1 MDSKSLQKYFEDVS
15 AAAIDD
21 PLLNPVRKVAS
32 DLFLQLESGGLSVS
46 DLSKIVGDIGVSS
59 FEARAAQ
66 FHKRHPAQDRA
77 APSWLEEGDFA
88 AFKQRAEQCAV
99 GVVFTAHPTFA
110 LGREKRQLAARY
122 PGGKDKK
129 ALTDWR
135 TAVAR
140 ASAGESDE
148 ITLAYEH
155 DEARAA
161 IENAQDAIGDINALI
176 LDTAARRFPDR
187 WRELRPD
194 PMSLATWVGYDLD
207 GRTDIHWAETIRI
220 RLSEKGAQLR
230 RYAGVLEQV
239 LKGDDKSLAALR
251 DRLAAAAGLAE
262 EQAALFAG
270 DLFDPEIVVK
280 AANFLTEDHAARLV
294 SLAPIIATLSDEI
307 SKTPDA
313 EKAKALCLLR
323 AEMQACGLGV
333 ARIHL
338 RVNAAQVRSAL
349 KTDFG
354 LDPDSSFSGRS
365 VLAIAAERA
374 QDADLRSV
382 NFGSVFLEQMTARR
396 QFMLCAQIL
405 KHIDADTPI
414 RFLIAEC
421 EAPATVMGAVYL
433 ARLYGVEKKLD
444 ISPLFET
451 PSALE
456 GGGRFIERLLDE
468 PEYCD
473 YVRTRKRMSI
483 QIGFSDSG
491 RFMGQCAAA
500 LAAERLQVLFAR
512 ALEKAK
518 LDGVEALIFN
528 THGESMGRGA
538 HPGSFN
544 ERVNHLLTPWVRS
557 RFQKAG
563 IALNSEF
570 SFQGGEGYLHFQTP
584 ELSRSTTQMLW
595 RHIGD
600 APAADAADKYYSDIN
615 FSWDFYR
622 GLKDWQ
628 EALYQRQDYR
638 RVLFSFSRS
647 LLFKTGSRK
656 TSRQSD
662 GRGGAPE
669 IRSVRAIPHNAMLQQ
684 LAIPSNVSGGVG
696 VAARREL
703 EKLID
708 HIRGSTRMRELL
720 DMAFHART
728 LTSIS
733 ILRAY
738 AKVYAP
744 SFWSALAGHARK
756 TPRAE
761 AYESVLQALQRYD
774 VSMSFDQ
781 LADFLARDFRI
792 TDEIRETLS
801 SGDVASAPLSA
812 NVDFSILHAVRQ
824 ALIARAAALV
834 SSAPAFSRRHDVG
847 KGELIEMALALELD
861 EVAATLAKIFP
872 KESGGKDLMAGL
884 DEQVSGTDVHG
895 GYPEIHTDIIE
906 PLKDIRVLF
915 HEISTVMT
923 NFYEA
928 YG

>member
-1 MDSKSLQKYFEDVS
+1 MDTKSLQKYFEDIS
-15 AAAIDD
+15 ADANDD
-21 PLLNPVRKVAS
+21 PLLNPVRKMAS
-32 DLFLQLESGGLSVS
+32 GLFLQLESGEISVS
-46 DLSKIVGDIGVSS
+46 DLSSVVGDIGLSS

-66 FHKRHPAQDRA
+66 FHKRHPAQDWA
-77 APSWLEEGDFA
+77 ESSWLEEGDFA

-122 PGGKDKK
+122 PDGKDKK

-135 TAVAR
+135 AAVAR
-140 ASAGESDE
+140 TSAGESYD

-161 IENAQDAIGDINALI
+161 IENAQNAIGDINTVI
-176 LDTAARRFPDR
+176 LETAARRFPDR

-194 PMSLATWVGYDLD
+194 PVSLATWVGYDLD

-230 RYAGVLEQV
+230 RYARALEQI
-239 LKGDDKSLAALR
+239 LKSDDKALAAVR

-270 DLFDPEIVVK
+270 DLFDPGIVVK
-280 AANFLTEDHAARLV
+280 AANFLTQDHKARLI
-294 SLAPIIATLSDEI
+294 SLAPIIDVVSNEI
-307 SKTPDA
+307 SKTPDTT
-313 EKAKALCLLR
+313 KAKALSLLR

-473 YVRTRKRMSI
+473 YVRARKRMSI

-518 LDGVEALIFN
+518 LDDVEALIFN

-538 HPGSFN
+538 HPGSFK

-595 RHIGD
+595 RNIGEAPEID
-600 APAADAADKYYSDIN
+600 AEDKYYADIN

-628 EALYQRQDYR
+628 EALYEREDYR

-656 TSRQSD
+656 TSRQAE
-662 GRGGAPE
+662 GRGVPE

-696 VAARREL
+696 VAGRREL
-703 EKLID
+703 DKLID
-708 HIRGSTRMRELL
+708 HIRGSTRMCELL
-720 DMAFHART
+720 DMAFHARA

-761 AYESVLQALQRYD
+761 AYEAVLQALQRYD

-792 TDEIRETLS
+792 TDEIRESLS
-801 SGDVASAPLSA
+801 GGDIASAPLSG
-812 NVDFSILHAVRQ
+812 NVDFSILHAIRQ
-824 ALIARAAALV
+824 GLIARAAALV

-847 KGELIEMALALELD
+847 KGDLIEMALALELD

-872 KESGGKDLMAGL
+872 RESGGEDLMAGL
-884 DEQVSGTDVHG
+884 DEQVSGADVHG
-895 GYPEIHTDIIE
+895 GYPEIHRDIIE
-906 PLKDIRVLF
+906 PLKEIRALLF
-915 HEISTVMT
+915 EISTVMT